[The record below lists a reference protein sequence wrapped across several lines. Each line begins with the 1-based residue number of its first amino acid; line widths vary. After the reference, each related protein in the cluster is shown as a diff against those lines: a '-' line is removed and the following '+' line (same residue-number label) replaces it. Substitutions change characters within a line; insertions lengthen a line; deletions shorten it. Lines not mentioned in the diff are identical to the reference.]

1 MTLWKRR
8 ITFIVI
14 LNHRERVQNI
24 RYGRLTYADE
34 QTGMNPTIQKGESM
48 NKAFSNKAI
57 GFKATL
63 LAMLV
68 SVVSIIVYAS
78 IYSSTRYMSW
88 AAVGIMAAGIVASFC
103 LILARQ
109 YRFVP
114 TVLLVG
120 DFIGFLFYVYYI
132 YFYVSSVVTGIQFSG
147 FPVSFFV
154 NIAFMLVSVVLCV
167 ICIFMRQTPKEGKT
181 EAKEAANGG
190 KNG

>member
-1 MTLWKRR
+1 
-8 ITFIVI
+8 
-14 LNHRERVQNI
+14 
-24 RYGRLTYADE
+24 
-34 QTGMNPTIQKGESM
+34 M

-57 GFKATL
+57 GFKATI

-68 SVVSIIVYAS
+68 SVVSIIVYAV

-88 AAVGIMAAGIVASFC
+88 PAVGIMAAGIVASFC
-103 LILARQ
+103 LILTRQ
-109 YRFVP
+109 YRFAP
-114 TVLLVG
+114 AVLLAG

-147 FPVSFFV
+147 FPVGFFV

-167 ICIFMRQTPKEGKT
+167 ICVFMRQTPKEGQS